1 MKPAEFTYESVTTAP
16 AEDIVALYQAG
27 GWWRESREN
36 RLRIEPMIRGSFC
49 FMVVRAPDGKIVA
62 MGRAISDGASD
73 AYIQDVVVLP
83 AYRRRGIGRELIRRL
98 TRHCVEHEIEW
109 IGLVAEPG
117 TLAFYKDL
125 GYSPLEGHQPMLYG
139 KRG

>member
-1 MKPAEFTYESVTTAP
+1 MATEVEYQVVTAAP
-16 AEDIVALYQAG
+16 AEEIVALYKAG
-27 GWWRESREN
+27 GWWQESSAN
-36 RLRIEPMIRGSFC
+36 RSRIEPMIRGSFC
-49 FMVVRAPDGKIVA
+49 FMVARAPDGGIIA

-83 AYRRRGIGRELIRRL
+83 SYRRQGVGHELIRRL
-98 TRHCVEHEIEW
+98 TEFCLEREIGW

-117 TLAFYKDL
+117 TATFYENL
-125 GYSPLEGHQPMLYG
+125 GYRLLQGYQPMLYG

>member
-1 MKPAEFTYESVTTAP
+1 MTEEVYYEAVTSAP
-16 AEDIVALYQAG
+16 LEEIVALYQAG
-27 GWWRESREN
+27 GWWHESPDN

-49 FMVVRAPDGKIVA
+49 FMVARAGGSKIVG
-62 MGRAISDGASD
+62 MGRVLSDGASD

-83 AYRRRGIGRELIRRL
+83 SYRRQGIGRELIRRL
-98 TRHCVEHEIEW
+98 TGYCVDHDIEW

-117 TLAFYKDL
+117 TSEFYADL
-125 GYSPLEGHQPMLYG
+125 GYRSLEGFQPMIYG